1 MYYPYVSL
9 IKKMFPNASII
20 IDKFH
25 LTQLISRSLNKTRI
39 NVMKYDKKNHR
50 KFKRYLRLILKSRQ
64 DLDISKWKRFTC
76 FDSLMTE
83 ADVVDYLI
91 NLNNELKETYLI
103 CQDLL
108 YALKNKNYNLLKT
121 TLNSHKLNISSYM
134 KTSI

>member
-1 MYYPYVSL
+1 
-9 IKKMFPNASII
+9 
-20 IDKFH
+20 
-25 LTQLISRSLNKTRI
+25 
-39 NVMKYDKKNHR
+39 
-50 KFKRYLRLILKSRQ
+50 
-64 DLDISKWKRFTC
+64 
-76 FDSLMTE
+76 MTE